1 MSSEYLTAS
10 EGGPSHHARYNEIS
24 SEEPSAES
32 SASPSRPGSSGGNP
46 PTKRSR
52 VRFNST
58 SEANDAANKRS
69 SFPLRDG
76 SLSPPAVTAPR
87 HTKASPSSSRK
98 NSVTALLRHTPET
111 EKANPFADPTANPVF
126 RPKPSVLRNNSSS
139 NSRDREDVL
148 ECNEKAFS
156 ALAAHERAQ
165 RVASLVGS
173 HSAPSSRRTSLEDEA
188 EESFLPRSG
197 TNGYPVRVDDI
208 PLAEMDSKR
217 TFDGASDEDEDEAPN
232 EKGKAKASNSS
243 EAHKL
248 VRAHTR
254 KHHSDAWTMPSGSK
268 PGMTSGQVTPT
279 EEERFAEDFVP
290 RPQQYR
296 GGVLSS
302 LLKLYHAPQASRSR
316 RGSDSSTESISLPG
330 TGNGSTGSSGRT
342 TPRSKGTKWY
352 NQKNQSH
359 DTLAGLVEASAI
371 LGAQGGVRTPKKN
384 KPPRSGAGKRT
395 HSGNLISSAMSVINK
410 PRLEDEIRITVHIA
424 ETLSRQKYLLKLC
437 RALMSYG
444 APTHRL
450 EEYMKMSA
458 RILEIDG
465 QFLFIPGCMIIS
477 FDDVSTHTTEVKLVR
492 ASQGVDLGKLKDIHE
507 IYKEVVHDVIG
518 VEEATQR
525 LDTII
530 TNKQKHNAWLLVF
543 VYGFAS
549 ATVAPF
555 GKSFLLTV
563 LKHYT
568 NADLAF
574 EARLIDLPIA
584 YILGCVLGFLQLIA
598 APKSDLYSNVFEIS
612 AAVITSFLARAF
624 GSIRG
629 GNLFCFSALAQSSI
643 ALILPGYMVLCG
655 SLELQSKSM
664 VAGSVRMVYAI
675 IYSLFLG
682 FGITIGTAFYGL
694 LDANATSA
702 TTCTNPI
709 GPYYRWLF
717 VPGFTLC
724 LCIINQAKWKQT
736 PVMLGIAFIGYVV
749 NFFSARKFPSSAQ
762 ISSTLGALAVGVLG
776 NLYSRM
782 RHGVAAAAL
791 LPAIFVQVP
800 SGLAA
805 SGSLLAGISS
815 ADQITNT
822 TTYANGTAKINGT
835 STVSNGGDGFGH
847 PFYSPY
853 DANKSKHVFVLP
865 FVVCLISLR
874 GFFCHR
880 FIEDISPIYS
890 QFCCY
895 SWTIWRTKKGLWDF
909 C

>member
-1 MSSEYLTAS
+1 MSSEYMTAS
-10 EGGPSHHARYNEIS
+10 EGGSGQQGYFVLETPSGD
-24 SEEPSAES
+24 S
-32 SASPSRPGSSGGNP
+32 SASPSRPGTSGDNQPAKG
-46 PTKRSR
+46 KSR

-58 SEANDAANKRS
+58 SEANDVTNKRS
-69 SFPLRDG
+69 SFHTRDG
-76 SLSPPAVTAPR
+76 SLSPTAVAFPKQ
-87 HTKASPSSSRK
+87 TKSSPSSSRK
-98 NSVTALLRHTPET
+98 NSINPLLRHTPEI
-111 EKANPFADPTANPVF
+111 EKANPFADPVLNPVF
-126 RPKPSVLRNNSSS
+126 KPRSSVLRNNSST
-139 NSRDREDVL
+139 NSLGQEDTLVY
-148 ECNEKAFS
+148 NEKAFS
-156 ALAAHERAQ
+156 ALAAQERAQ
-165 RVASLVGS
+165 RVANLVGS
-173 HSAPSSRRTSLEDEA
+173 NSAPSSRRNSFD
-188 EESFLPRSG
+188 EESDDGFISPPSKS
-197 TNGYPVRVDDI
+197 TKGYPVRIDDI
-208 PLAEMDSKR
+208 PLADMDSKR
-217 TFDGASDEDEDEAPN
+217 TFDGASDEDEFFTD
-232 EKGKAKASNSS
+232 EKGKGKASSSS

-254 KHHSDAWTMPSGSK
+254 KNRSEAWKMPSGSK
-268 PGMTSGQVTPT
+268 SGMASGQVTPN
-279 EEERFAEDFVP
+279 EEERFAEEFVP

-302 LLKLYHAPQASRSR
+302 LLKLYNAPYGGHSR
-316 RGSDSSTESISLPG
+316 RGSDSSTEEPSLGG
-330 TGNGSTGSSGRT
+330 TGTGSRGSSGTT
-342 TPRSKGTKWY
+342 TPRTKAAKWY
-352 NQKNQSH
+352 NHKNQSH

-371 LGAQGGVRTPKKN
+371 LGAQGGVRNPKK
-384 KPPRSGAGKRT
+384 KPSRPGMHKKT
-395 HSGNLISSAMSVINK
+395 HSGNLISSAISKMNK

-458 RILEIDG
+458 RVLELDG
-465 QFLFIPGCMIIS
+465 QFLYLPGCMIIS

-492 ASQGVDLGKLKDIHE
+492 SPQGVDLGKLKDIHE

-525 LDTII
+525 LDII
-530 TNKQKHNAWLLVF
+530 IASKQKYNKWILVF

-555 GKSFLLTV
+555 
-563 LKHYT
+563 
-568 NADLAF
+568 AF

-584 YILGCVLGFLQLIA
+584 YILGCILGFLQLIA

-655 SLELQSKSM
+655 SLELQSRSM

-709 GPYYRWLF
+709 GQYYKWLF
-717 VPGFTLC
+717 VPAFTLC

-736 PVMLGIAFIGYVV
+736 PVMLFISFAGYVV
-749 NFFSARKFPSSAQ
+749 NFFSAKKFSSSPQ

-805 SGSLLAGISS
+805 SGSLLAGLSS

-822 TTYANGTAKINGT
+822 TLYANGTAKINGT
-835 STVSNGGDGFGH
+835 SSVSVTSTADLNTIVFNVGYSMIQVAIGITVGLFLS
-847 PFYSPY
+847 
-853 DANKSKHVFVLP
+853 A
-865 FVVCLISLR
+865 LI
-874 GFFCHR
+874 
-880 FIEDISPIYS
+880 IYPLGKRRS
-890 QFCCY
+890 
-895 SWTIWRTKKGLWDF
+895 GLF
-909 C
+909 SF